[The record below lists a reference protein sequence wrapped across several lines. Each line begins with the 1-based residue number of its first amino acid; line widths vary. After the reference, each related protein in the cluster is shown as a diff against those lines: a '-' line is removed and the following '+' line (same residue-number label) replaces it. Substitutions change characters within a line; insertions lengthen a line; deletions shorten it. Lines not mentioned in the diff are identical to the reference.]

1 MNLDFGNKYD
11 EFRKE
16 VKAFCKEYEGIHV
29 TSNLYSYESVVDPN
43 VKPKIEM
50 SVKEWQKILI
60 DKGYHARHIP
70 NEYGGFGGELDIVK
84 NVIITEEF
92 SKSKIPAGIG
102 GQGIDFLVPTLL
114 EMGTEEQRQRY
125 IKPAL
130 ELEEIWC
137 QGYSEPNAGSDLAS
151 LQTKGELDGD
161 EWVINGQKIWTSTAH
176 LADWMFCL
184 VRTEPDAPKHKGI
197 SFLLFPMNSH
207 GIEVRPLKTMTGES
221 SFNEVFFSDVEV
233 PANQI
238 VGKRGEGWKV
248 ATALLGHE
256 RSMLGDP
263 NVIQTRFNALVDLMK
278 KETVDGV
285 SLSKSPVW
293 VDRLMKIQ
301 ARMLA
306 LKYNDLR
313 ILSAQVND
321 EDASLARMI
330 VKLEGTELR
339 HDLEGLAIDAL
350 GELGTLY
357 DRDELLRDSGM
368 WQKHF
373 MFYLGLI
380 IGGGTSQIQKN
391 IIGERG
397 LGLPKE
403 PR

>member
-1 MNLDFGNKYD
+1 MNLDLNQEHERLRD
-11 EFRKE
+11 EVREFLRIHRG
-16 VKAFCKEYEGIHV
+16 KASDNQK
-29 TSNLYSYESVVDPN
+29 SADAASRANLKAPETL
-43 VKPKIEM
+43 K
-50 SVKEWQKILI
+50 WQQLLVN
-60 DKGYHARHIP
+60 KGYAGRTIP
-70 NEYGGFGGELDIVK
+70 RKYGGYGADFDPMSSH
-84 NVIITEEF
+84 IIAEEF
-92 SKSKIPAGIG
+92 GRYNLSPGIV
-102 GQGIDFLVPTLL
+102 GQGISMLIPILLKLGSEAQKEQFIRETLL
-114 EMGTEEQRQRY
+114 GN
-125 IKPAL
+125 I
-130 ELEEIWC
+130 IWC
-137 QGYSEPNAGSDLAS
+137 QGYSEPDAGSDLAN
-151 LQTKGELDGD
+151 LTTRATLKGDH
-161 EWVINGQKIWTSTAH
+161 WIVNGQKIWTSTAH

-197 SFLLFPMNSH
+197 SFLLFPMNSQ

-293 VDRLMKIQ
+293 MDRLMKIQ
-301 ARMLA
+301 ARVLA

>member
-1 MNLDFGNKYD
+1 M
-11 EFRKE
+11 
-16 VKAFCKEYEGIHV
+16 V
-29 TSNLYSYESVVDPN
+29 S
-43 VKPKIEM
+43 
-50 SVKEWQKILI
+50 
-60 DKGYHARHIP
+60 HI
-70 NEYGGFGGELDIVK
+70 IA
-84 NVIITEEF
+84 EEF
-92 SKSKIPAGIG
+92 GRYNLHPGIV
-102 GQGIDFLVPTLL
+102 GQGISMLIPILLKLGSEAQKEQFIRETLL
-114 EMGTEEQRQRY
+114 GN
-125 IKPAL
+125 I
-130 ELEEIWC
+130 IWC
-137 QGYSEPNAGSDLAS
+137 QGYSEPDAGSDLAN
-151 LQTKGELDGD
+151 LTTRATLRGD
-161 EWVINGQKIWTSTAH
+161 HWIVNGQKIWTSTAH

-197 SFLLFPMNSH
+197 SFLLFPMNSQ

-263 NVIQTRFNALVDLMK
+263 NVTQTRFNALVDLMK

-293 VDRLMKIQ
+293 MDRLMKIQ

-330 VKLEGTELR
+330 VKVEGTELR
-339 HDLEGLAIDAL
+339 HDLESLAIDAL

-357 DRDELLRDSGM
+357 DSDELLRDSGM

>member
-1 MNLDFGNKYD
+1 
-11 EFRKE
+11 
-16 VKAFCKEYEGIHV
+16 
-29 TSNLYSYESVVDPN
+29 
-43 VKPKIEM
+43 
-50 SVKEWQKILI
+50 
-60 DKGYHARHIP
+60 
-70 NEYGGFGGELDIVK
+70 
-84 NVIITEEF
+84 
-92 SKSKIPAGIG
+92 
-102 GQGIDFLVPTLL
+102 
-114 EMGTEEQRQRY
+114 
-125 IKPAL
+125 
-130 ELEEIWC
+130 
-137 QGYSEPNAGSDLAS
+137 
-151 LQTKGELDGD
+151 
-161 EWVINGQKIWTSTAH
+161 
-176 LADWMFCL
+176 
-184 VRTEPDAPKHKGI
+184 
-197 SFLLFPMNSH
+197 
-207 GIEVRPLKTMTGES
+207 MTGES

-293 VDRLMKIQ
+293 MDRLMKIQ

>member
-1 MNLDFGNKYD
+1 MNLDLNQEHEGLRD
-11 EFRKE
+11 EVREFIR
-16 VKAFCKEYEGIHV
+16 VHRAKAPDN
-29 TSNLYSYESVVDPN
+29 TNSRANLKAPETL
-43 VKPKIEM
+43 K
-50 SVKEWQKILI
+50 WQQLLVN
-60 DKGYHARHIP
+60 KGYAGRTIP
-70 NEYGGFGGELDIVK
+70 KKYGGYGADFDPMSSH
-84 NVIITEEF
+84 IIAEEF
-92 SKSKIPAGIG
+92 GRHNLHPGIV
-102 GQGIDFLVPTLL
+102 GQGISMLIPILLKLGSEVQKEEFIRETLL
-114 EMGTEEQRQRY
+114 GN
-125 IKPAL
+125 I
-130 ELEEIWC
+130 IWC
-137 QGYSEPNAGSDLAS
+137 QGYSEPDAGSDLANLS
-151 LQTKGELDGD
+151 TRATLKGDF
-161 EWVINGQKIWTSTAH
+161 WIINGQKIWTSTAH

-197 SFLLFPMNSH
+197 SFLLFPMNSQ

-263 NVIQTRFNALVDLMK
+263 NVTQTRFNALVDLMK

-293 VDRLMKIQ
+293 MDRLMKIQ
-301 ARMLA
+301 GRMLA

-313 ILSAQVND
+313 ILSAQLND

-357 DRDELLRDSGM
+357 DNDELLRDSGM

-373 MFYLGLI
+373 MYYLGLI

-397 LGLPKE
+397 LGLPRE

>member
-1 MNLDFGNKYD
+1 MNLDLNQEHERLRDEVREFIRIHRGKASDNQKSADAASRANLKAPETLKWQQLLVNKGYAGRTIPRKYGGYGADFDPMSSHIIAEEFGRY
-11 EFRKE
+11 
-16 VKAFCKEYEGIHV
+16 
-29 TSNLYSYESVVDPN
+29 NLYP
-43 VKPKIEM
+43 
-50 SVKEWQKILI
+50 
-60 DKGYHARHIP
+60 G
-70 NEYGGFGGELDIVK
+70 IV
-84 NVIITEEF
+84 
-92 SKSKIPAGIG
+92 
-102 GQGIDFLVPTLL
+102 GQGISMLIPILLKLGSEAQKEQFIRETLL
-114 EMGTEEQRQRY
+114 GN
-125 IKPAL
+125 I
-130 ELEEIWC
+130 IWC
-137 QGYSEPNAGSDLAS
+137 QGYSEPDAGSDLANLTTRAT
-151 LQTKGELDGD
+151 LQGD
-161 EWVINGQKIWTSTAH
+161 HWIVNGQKIWTSTAH

-293 VDRLMKIQ
+293 MDRLMKIQ

-313 ILSAQVND
+313 ILSAQVNN

>member
-1 MNLDFGNKYD
+1 MNLDLNQEHEGLRD
-11 EFRKE
+11 EVREFIR
-16 VKAFCKEYEGIHV
+16 VHRAKAPDN
-29 TSNLYSYESVVDPN
+29 TNSRANLKAPETL
-43 VKPKIEM
+43 K
-50 SVKEWQKILI
+50 WQQLLVN
-60 DKGYHARHIP
+60 KGYAGRTIP
-70 NEYGGFGGELDIVK
+70 KKYGGYGADFDPMSSH
-84 NVIITEEF
+84 IIAEEF
-92 SKSKIPAGIG
+92 GRHNLHPGIV
-102 GQGIDFLVPTLL
+102 GQGISMLIPILLKLGSEVQKEEFIRETLL
-114 EMGTEEQRQRY
+114 GN
-125 IKPAL
+125 I
-130 ELEEIWC
+130 IWC
-137 QGYSEPNAGSDLAS
+137 QGYSEPDAGSDLANLS
-151 LQTKGELDGD
+151 TRATLKGDF
-161 EWVINGQKIWTSTAH
+161 WIINGQKIWTSTAH

-197 SFLLFPMNSH
+197 SFLLFPMNSQ

-263 NVIQTRFNALVDLMK
+263 NVTQTRFNALVDLMK
-278 KETVDGV
+278 KETVDRV

-293 VDRLMKIQ
+293 MDRLMKIQ
-301 ARMLA
+301 GRMLA

-313 ILSAQVND
+313 ILSAQLND

-357 DRDELLRDSGM
+357 DNDELLRDSGM

-373 MFYLGLI
+373 MYYLGLI

-397 LGLPKE
+397 LGLPRE

>member
-1 MNLDFGNKYD
+1 MNLDLNQEHERLRD
-11 EFRKE
+11 EVREFLRIHRG
-16 VKAFCKEYEGIHV
+16 KASDNQK
-29 TSNLYSYESVVDPN
+29 SADAASRANLKAPETL
-43 VKPKIEM
+43 K
-50 SVKEWQKILI
+50 WQQLLVN
-60 DKGYHARHIP
+60 KGYAGRTIP
-70 NEYGGFGGELDIVK
+70 RKYGGYGADFDPMSSHIIAEASGRYNLSPGIV
-84 NVIITEEF
+84 
-92 SKSKIPAGIG
+92 
-102 GQGIDFLVPTLL
+102 GQGISMLIPILLKLGSEAQKEQFIRETLL
-114 EMGTEEQRQRY
+114 GN
-125 IKPAL
+125 I
-130 ELEEIWC
+130 IWC
-137 QGYSEPNAGSDLAS
+137 QGYSEPDAGSDLANLTTRAT
-151 LQTKGELDGD
+151 LQGD
-161 EWVINGQKIWTSTAH
+161 HWIVNGQKIWTSTAH

-197 SFLLFPMNSH
+197 SFLLFPMNSQ

-293 VDRLMKIQ
+293 MDRLMKIQ
-301 ARMLA
+301 ARVLA

-313 ILSAQVND
+313 ILSAQLND

>member
-1 MNLDFGNKYD
+1 MNLDLNQEHERLRDEVREFIRIHGGKAPGNQKSAD
-11 EFRKE
+11 ANARANL
-16 VKAFCKEYEGIHV
+16 KAPETLK
-29 TSNLYSYESVVDPN
+29 
-43 VKPKIEM
+43 
-50 SVKEWQKILI
+50 WQQLLVN
-60 DKGYHARHIP
+60 KGYAGRTIP
-70 NEYGGFGGELDIVK
+70 RKYGGYGAEFDPMSSH
-84 NVIITEEF
+84 IIAEEF
-92 SKSKIPAGIG
+92 GRHNLHPGIV
-102 GQGIDFLVPTLL
+102 GQGISMLIPILL
-114 EMGTEEQRQRY
+114 KLGSEAQKEQFIRET
-125 IKPAL
+125 ILGKI
-130 ELEEIWC
+130 IWC
-137 QGYSEPNAGSDLAS
+137 QGYSEPDAGSDLANLTTRAT
-151 LQTKGELDGD
+151 LQGD
-161 EWVINGQKIWTSTAH
+161 HWIVNGQKIWTSTAH

-184 VRTEPDAPKHKGI
+184 VRTEPDAPKHQGI
-197 SFLLFPMNSH
+197 SFLLFPMNSQ

-233 PANQI
+233 PVSQV

-263 NVIQTRFNALVDLMK
+263 NVTQTRFNALVDLMK
-278 KETVDGV
+278 KETVDGI

-293 VDRLMKIQ
+293 MDRLMKIQ
-301 ARMLA
+301 GRMLA

-313 ILSAQVND
+313 ILSAQLND

-339 HDLEGLAIDAL
+339 HDLEGLAIDVL

-357 DRDELLRDSGM
+357 DSDELVRDSGM

>member
-1 MNLDFGNKYD
+1 MNLDLNQEHERLRD
-11 EFRKE
+11 EVREFIRIHRG
-16 VKAFCKEYEGIHV
+16 KAPDNAN
-29 TSNLYSYESVVDPN
+29 SRANLKAPETL
-43 VKPKIEM
+43 K
-50 SVKEWQKILI
+50 WQQLLVN
-60 DKGYHARHIP
+60 KGYAGRTIP
-70 NEYGGFGGELDIVK
+70 RKYGGYGAEFDPMSSH
-84 NVIITEEF
+84 IIAEEF
-92 SKSKIPAGIG
+92 GRYNLHPGIV
-102 GQGIDFLVPTLL
+102 GQGISMLIPILLKLGSEAQKEQFIRETLL
-114 EMGTEEQRQRY
+114 GN
-125 IKPAL
+125 I
-130 ELEEIWC
+130 IWC
-137 QGYSEPNAGSDLAS
+137 QGYSEPDAGSDLAN
-151 LQTKGELDGD
+151 LTTRATLEGD
-161 EWVINGQKIWTSTAH
+161 HWIVNGQKIWTSTAH
-176 LADWMFCL
+176 MADWMFCL

-197 SFLLFPMNSH
+197 SFLLFPMNSQ

-293 VDRLMKIQ
+293 MDRLMKIQ

-313 ILSAQVND
+313 ILSAQLND
-321 EDASLARMI
+321 EDASLAKMI

>member
-1 MNLDFGNKYD
+1 MNLDLNQEHERLRD
-11 EFRKE
+11 EVREFLRIHRG
-16 VKAFCKEYEGIHV
+16 KASDNQK
-29 TSNLYSYESVVDPN
+29 SADAASRANLKAPETL
-43 VKPKIEM
+43 K
-50 SVKEWQKILI
+50 WQQLLVN
-60 DKGYHARHIP
+60 KGYAGRTIP
-70 NEYGGFGGELDIVK
+70 RKYGGYGADFDPMSSH
-84 NVIITEEF
+84 IIAEEF
-92 SKSKIPAGIG
+92 GRYNLSPGIV
-102 GQGIDFLVPTLL
+102 GQGISMLIPILLKLGSEAQKEQFIRETLL
-114 EMGTEEQRQRY
+114 GN
-125 IKPAL
+125 I
-130 ELEEIWC
+130 IWC
-137 QGYSEPNAGSDLAS
+137 QGYSEPDAGSDLAN
-151 LQTKGELDGD
+151 LTTRATLKGDH
-161 EWVINGQKIWTSTAH
+161 WIVNGQKIWTSTAH

-197 SFLLFPMNSH
+197 SFLLFPMNSQ

-293 VDRLMKIQ
+293 MDRLMKIQ
-301 ARMLA
+301 ARVLA

-313 ILSAQVND
+313 ILSAQLND

>member
-1 MNLDFGNKYD
+1 MNLDLNQEHERLRD
-11 EFRKE
+11 EVREFLVNHRG
-16 VKAFCKEYEGIHV
+16 KAPDNQK
-29 TSNLYSYESVVDPN
+29 SADAASRANLKAPETL
-43 VKPKIEM
+43 K
-50 SVKEWQKILI
+50 WQQLLVN
-60 DKGYHARHIP
+60 KGYAGRTIP
-70 NEYGGFGGELDIVK
+70 RKYGGYGAEFDPMVSH
-84 NVIITEEF
+84 IIAEEF
-92 SKSKIPAGIG
+92 GRYNLSPGIV
-102 GQGIDFLVPTLL
+102 GQGISMLIPILLKLGSEAQKEQFIRETLL
-114 EMGTEEQRQRY
+114 GN
-125 IKPAL
+125 I
-130 ELEEIWC
+130 IWC
-137 QGYSEPNAGSDLAS
+137 QGYSEPDAGSDLANLTTRAT
-151 LQTKGELDGD
+151 LQGD
-161 EWVINGQKIWTSTAH
+161 HWIVNGQKIWTSTAH

-197 SFLLFPMNSH
+197 SFLLFPMNSQ

-293 VDRLMKIQ
+293 MDRLMKIQ
-301 ARMLA
+301 ARVLA

>member
-1 MNLDFGNKYD
+1 M
-11 EFRKE
+11 
-16 VKAFCKEYEGIHV
+16 
-29 TSNLYSYESVVDPN
+29 
-43 VKPKIEM
+43 
-50 SVKEWQKILI
+50 KILNNKQDAI
-60 DKGYHARHIP
+60 RELKTLKWQQLLVNKGYAGRTIP
-70 NEYGGFGGELDIVK
+70 RKYGGYGADFDPMSSH
-84 NVIITEEF
+84 IIAEEF
-92 SKSKIPAGIG
+92 GRHNLHPGIV
-102 GQGIDFLVPTLL
+102 GQGISMLIPILLKLGSEAQKEQFIRETLL
-114 EMGTEEQRQRY
+114 GN
-125 IKPAL
+125 I
-130 ELEEIWC
+130 IWC
-137 QGYSEPNAGSDLAS
+137 QGYSEPDAGSDLAN
-151 LQTKGELDGD
+151 LTTRATLKGDH
-161 EWVINGQKIWTSTAH
+161 WIVNGQKIWTSTAH

-233 PANQI
+233 PAKQI

-293 VDRLMKIQ
+293 MDRLMKIQ
-301 ARMLA
+301 ARVLA

-357 DRDELLRDSGM
+357 DGDELLRDSGM

-373 MFYLGLI
+373 M
-380 IGGGTSQIQKN
+380 SD
-391 IIGERG
+391 
-397 LGLPKE
+397 
-403 PR
+403 

>member
-1 MNLDFGNKYD
+1 MNLDLNQEHEGLRD
-11 EFRKE
+11 EVREFIR
-16 VKAFCKEYEGIHV
+16 VHRAKAPDN
-29 TSNLYSYESVVDPN
+29 TNSRANLKASETL
-43 VKPKIEM
+43 K
-50 SVKEWQKILI
+50 WQQLLVN
-60 DKGYHARHIP
+60 KGYAGRTIP
-70 NEYGGFGGELDIVK
+70 KKYGGYGADFDPMSSH
-84 NVIITEEF
+84 IIAEEF
-92 SKSKIPAGIG
+92 GRHNLHPGIV
-102 GQGIDFLVPTLL
+102 GQGISMLIPILLKLGSEVQKEEFIRETLL
-114 EMGTEEQRQRY
+114 GN
-125 IKPAL
+125 I
-130 ELEEIWC
+130 IWC
-137 QGYSEPNAGSDLAS
+137 QGYSEPDAGSDLANLS
-151 LQTKGELDGD
+151 TRATLKGDF
-161 EWVINGQKIWTSTAH
+161 WIINGQKIWTSTAH

-197 SFLLFPMNSH
+197 SFLLFPMNSQ

-263 NVIQTRFNALVDLMK
+263 NVTQTRFNALVDLMK

-293 VDRLMKIQ
+293 MDRLMKIQ
-301 ARMLA
+301 GRMLA

-313 ILSAQVND
+313 ILSAQLND

-357 DRDELLRDSGM
+357 DNDELLRDSGM

-373 MFYLGLI
+373 MYYLGLI

-397 LGLPKE
+397 LGLPRE

>member
-1 MNLDFGNKYD
+1 MNLDLNQEHERLRD
-11 EFRKE
+11 EVREFLRIHRG
-16 VKAFCKEYEGIHV
+16 KAPDNQK
-29 TSNLYSYESVVDPN
+29 SADAASRANLKAPETL
-43 VKPKIEM
+43 K
-50 SVKEWQKILI
+50 WQQLLVN
-60 DKGYHARHIP
+60 KGYAGRTIP
-70 NEYGGFGGELDIVK
+70 RKYGGYGADFDPMSSH
-84 NVIITEEF
+84 IIAEEF
-92 SKSKIPAGIG
+92 GRYNLSPGIV
-102 GQGIDFLVPTLL
+102 GQGISMLIPILLKLGSEAQKEQFIRETLL
-114 EMGTEEQRQRY
+114 GN
-125 IKPAL
+125 I
-130 ELEEIWC
+130 IWC
-137 QGYSEPNAGSDLAS
+137 QGYSEPDAGSDLAN
-151 LQTKGELDGD
+151 LTTRATLKGDH
-161 EWVINGQKIWTSTAH
+161 WIVNGQKIWTSTAH

-197 SFLLFPMNSH
+197 SFLLFPMNSQ

-221 SFNEVFFSDVEV
+221 SFNEVFFSEVEV

-293 VDRLMKIQ
+293 MDRLMKIQ

-313 ILSAQVND
+313 ILSAQVNN

>member
-1 MNLDFGNKYD
+1 MNLDLNEEHEKLRGEVQ
-11 EFRKE
+11 EFIRACRGRVPDNTNSRASLKAPE
-16 VKAFCKEYEGIHV
+16 TLKWQELLVK
-29 TSNLYSYESVVDPN
+29 
-43 VKPKIEM
+43 
-50 SVKEWQKILI
+50 
-60 DKGYHARHIP
+60 KGYAGRTIP
-70 NEYGGFGGELDIVK
+70 KKYGGYGADFDPMSSY
-84 NVIITEEF
+84 IIAEEF
-92 SKSKIPAGIG
+92 GRHNLHPGIV
-102 GQGIDFLVPTLL
+102 GQGISMLIPILLKLGSEEQKEQFIRETLL
-114 EMGTEEQRQRY
+114 GN
-125 IKPAL
+125 I
-130 ELEEIWC
+130 IWC
-137 QGYSEPNAGSDLAS
+137 QGYSEPDAGSDLANLS
-151 LQTKGELDGD
+151 TRATLKGDF
-161 EWVINGQKIWTSTAH
+161 WIINGQKIWTSTAH

-197 SFLLFPMNSH
+197 SFLLFPMNSQ

-263 NVIQTRFNALVDLMK
+263 NVTQTRFNALVDLMK
-278 KETVDGV
+278 KEAVDGV

-293 VDRLMKIQ
+293 MDRLMKIQ
-301 ARMLA
+301 GRMLA

-313 ILSAQVND
+313 ILSAQLND

-357 DRDELLRDSGM
+357 DSDELLRDSGM

-373 MFYLGLI
+373 MYYLGLI

-397 LGLPKE
+397 LGLPRE

>member
-1 MNLDFGNKYD
+1 MNLDLNQEHERLRD
-11 EFRKE
+11 EVREFLVNHRG
-16 VKAFCKEYEGIHV
+16 KAPDNQK
-29 TSNLYSYESVVDPN
+29 SADAASRANLKAPETL
-43 VKPKIEM
+43 K
-50 SVKEWQKILI
+50 WQQLLVN
-60 DKGYHARHIP
+60 KGYAGRTIP
-70 NEYGGFGGELDIVK
+70 RKYGGYGAEFDPMVSH
-84 NVIITEEF
+84 IIAEEF
-92 SKSKIPAGIG
+92 GRYNLSPGIV
-102 GQGIDFLVPTLL
+102 GQGISMLIPILLKLGSEAQKEQFIRETLL
-114 EMGTEEQRQRY
+114 GN
-125 IKPAL
+125 I
-130 ELEEIWC
+130 IWC
-137 QGYSEPNAGSDLAS
+137 QGYSEPDAGSDLANLTTRAK
-151 LQTKGELDGD
+151 LQGD
-161 EWVINGQKIWTSTAH
+161 RWIVNGQKIWTSTAH
-176 LADWMFCL
+176 LADWIFCL

-197 SFLLFPMNSH
+197 SFLLFPMNSQ

-285 SLSKSPVW
+285 SLRKSPVW
-293 VDRLMKIQ
+293 MDRLMKIQ
-301 ARMLA
+301 ARVLA

>member
-1 MNLDFGNKYD
+1 MNLDLNQEHEGLRD
-11 EFRKE
+11 EVREFIR
-16 VKAFCKEYEGIHV
+16 VHRAKAPDNAN
-29 TSNLYSYESVVDPN
+29 SRANLKASETL
-43 VKPKIEM
+43 K
-50 SVKEWQKILI
+50 WQQLLVN
-60 DKGYHARHIP
+60 KGYAGRTIP
-70 NEYGGFGGELDIVK
+70 KKYGGYGADFDPMSSH
-84 NVIITEEF
+84 IIAEEF
-92 SKSKIPAGIG
+92 GRHNLHPGIV
-102 GQGIDFLVPTLL
+102 GQGISMLIPILLKLGSEAQKEQFIRETLL
-114 EMGTEEQRQRY
+114 GN
-125 IKPAL
+125 I
-130 ELEEIWC
+130 IWC
-137 QGYSEPNAGSDLAS
+137 QGYSEPDAGSDLANLS
-151 LQTKGELDGD
+151 TRATLKGNF
-161 EWVINGQKIWTSTAH
+161 WIINGQKIWTSTAH

-197 SFLLFPMNSH
+197 SFLLFPMNSQ

-263 NVIQTRFNALVDLMK
+263 NVIQTRFNALLDLMK

-293 VDRLMKIQ
+293 MDRLMKIQ

-357 DRDELLRDSGM
+357 DSDELLRDSGM

>member
-1 MNLDFGNKYD
+1 
-11 EFRKE
+11 
-16 VKAFCKEYEGIHV
+16 
-29 TSNLYSYESVVDPN
+29 
-43 VKPKIEM
+43 
-50 SVKEWQKILI
+50 
-60 DKGYHARHIP
+60 
-70 NEYGGFGGELDIVK
+70 
-84 NVIITEEF
+84 
-92 SKSKIPAGIG
+92 
-102 GQGIDFLVPTLL
+102 
-114 EMGTEEQRQRY
+114 
-125 IKPAL
+125 
-130 ELEEIWC
+130 
-137 QGYSEPNAGSDLAS
+137 
-151 LQTKGELDGD
+151 
-161 EWVINGQKIWTSTAH
+161 
-176 LADWMFCL
+176 
-184 VRTEPDAPKHKGI
+184 
-197 SFLLFPMNSH
+197 
-207 GIEVRPLKTMTGES
+207 MTGES

-293 VDRLMKIQ
+293 MDRLMKIQ

-403 PR
+403 PLDLSK

>member
-1 MNLDFGNKYD
+1 MNLDLNQEHERLRD
-11 EFRKE
+11 EVREFLRIHRG
-16 VKAFCKEYEGIHV
+16 KASDNQK
-29 TSNLYSYESVVDPN
+29 SADAASRANLKAPETL
-43 VKPKIEM
+43 K
-50 SVKEWQKILI
+50 WQQLLVN
-60 DKGYHARHIP
+60 KGYAGRTIP
-70 NEYGGFGGELDIVK
+70 RKYGGYGAEFDPMVSH
-84 NVIITEEF
+84 IIAEEF
-92 SKSKIPAGIG
+92 GRYNLSPGIV
-102 GQGIDFLVPTLL
+102 GQGISMLIPILLKLGSEAQKEKFIRETLL
-114 EMGTEEQRQRY
+114 GN
-125 IKPAL
+125 I
-130 ELEEIWC
+130 IWC
-137 QGYSEPNAGSDLAS
+137 QGYSEPDAGSDLANLTTRAT
-151 LQTKGELDGD
+151 LQGD
-161 EWVINGQKIWTSTAH
+161 HWIVNGQKIWTSTAH

-197 SFLLFPMNSH
+197 SFLLFPMNSQ

-293 VDRLMKIQ
+293 MDRLMKIQ
-301 ARMLA
+301 ARVLA

>member
-1 MNLDFGNKYD
+1 MNLDLNQEHEGLRD
-11 EFRKE
+11 EVREFIR
-16 VKAFCKEYEGIHV
+16 VHRAKAPDN
-29 TSNLYSYESVVDPN
+29 TNSRANLKASETL
-43 VKPKIEM
+43 K
-50 SVKEWQKILI
+50 WQQLLVN
-60 DKGYHARHIP
+60 KGYAGRTIP
-70 NEYGGFGGELDIVK
+70 KKYGGYGADFDPMSSH
-84 NVIITEEF
+84 IIAEEF
-92 SKSKIPAGIG
+92 GRHNLHPGIV
-102 GQGIDFLVPTLL
+102 GQGISMLIPILLKLGSEVQKEEFIRETLL
-114 EMGTEEQRQRY
+114 GN
-125 IKPAL
+125 I
-130 ELEEIWC
+130 IWC
-137 QGYSEPNAGSDLAS
+137 QGYSEPDAGSDLANLS
-151 LQTKGELDGD
+151 TRATLKGDF
-161 EWVINGQKIWTSTAH
+161 WIINGQKIWTSTAH

-197 SFLLFPMNSH
+197 SFLLFPMNSQ

-233 PANQI
+233 PVNQI

-263 NVIQTRFNALVDLMK
+263 NVTQTRFNALVDLMK

-293 VDRLMKIQ
+293 MDRLMKIQ
-301 ARMLA
+301 GRMLA

-313 ILSAQVND
+313 ILSAQLND

-357 DRDELLRDSGM
+357 DNDELLRDSGM

-373 MFYLGLI
+373 MYYLGLI

-397 LGLPKE
+397 LGLPRE

>member
-1 MNLDFGNKYD
+1 MNLDLNQEHERLRDEVREFIRIHRGKAPDNQKSADSASRANLKDPETLKWQQLLVNKGYAGRTIPRKYGGYGADFDPMSSHIIAEEFGRY
-11 EFRKE
+11 
-16 VKAFCKEYEGIHV
+16 
-29 TSNLYSYESVVDPN
+29 NLYP
-43 VKPKIEM
+43 
-50 SVKEWQKILI
+50 
-60 DKGYHARHIP
+60 G
-70 NEYGGFGGELDIVK
+70 IV
-84 NVIITEEF
+84 
-92 SKSKIPAGIG
+92 
-102 GQGIDFLVPTLL
+102 GQGISMLIPILLKLGSEAQKEQFIRETLL
-114 EMGTEEQRQRY
+114 GN
-125 IKPAL
+125 I
-130 ELEEIWC
+130 IWC
-137 QGYSEPNAGSDLAS
+137 QGYSEPDAGSDLAN
-151 LQTKGELDGD
+151 LTTRATLKGDH
-161 EWVINGQKIWTSTAH
+161 WIVNGQKIWTSTAH

-293 VDRLMKIQ
+293 MDRLMKIQ
-301 ARMLA
+301 ARVLA